1 MNIQDL
7 INTQHLEG
15 NRKKNNKIFDEKIV
29 NMELT
34 NLWYSN
40 SEIEWE
46 KALNRYWEFVKPE
59 NIGIEK
65 KLENIN
71 PSVIKNLTVN
81 NFYCFLHDEYFV
93 WKYTAKNRLATT
105 RKHLQR
111 YKTEDRLS
119 DLNIIKKN
127 LFSFDITNI
136 RQGLEIVTSIHG
148 LGVAG
153 ASGLLAL
160 LYPKYFG
167 TVDQFAVK
175 ALNTIKDLKEKQ
187 IILVMNPDNIKIVD
201 GVKLIEIMK
210 EKANTLNSKNK
221 TDKWTPRMIDKVLWT
236 FGR

>member
-1 MNIQDL
+1 M
-7 INTQHLEG
+7 
-15 NRKKNNKIFDEKIV
+15 
-29 NMELT
+29 
-34 NLWYSN
+34 
-40 SEIEWE
+40 
-46 KALNRYWEFVKPE
+46 
-59 NIGIEK
+59 
-65 KLENIN
+65 
-71 PSVIKNLTVN
+71 
-81 NFYCFLHDEYFV
+81 
-93 WKYTAKNRLATT
+93 
-105 RKHLQR
+105 
-111 YKTEDRLS
+111 S

-127 LFSFDITNI
+127 LFSFDVTNI

-175 ALNTIKDLKEKQ
+175 ALSTIKDLKEKQ
-187 IILVMNPDNIKIVD
+187 IILAMNPDNIKIVD

-221 TDKWTPRMIDKVLWT
+221 TDKWTPRKIDKVLWT